1 MIKNRICL
9 LLFCLLFL
17 CLVSSGCQG
26 QPISA
31 AGIDA
36 EETETITLM
45 ASRNWIRD
53 VDLEL
58 FHKYKE
64 ETGITVKVLTP
75 PDHGYDSLLISSL
88 SGGTTSIDMFMFH
101 SGSVA
106 RSAGIPAIA
115 LDLSGEPWVKN
126 LEEWARITNT
136 HDGKLLGFS
145 TWGIDYE
152 GILYNKSFFEENGLT
167 VPDTWEGFL
176 SLCEQIKALGK
187 YPLYESINSN
197 WHTQEWFYAATP
209 ILNREN
215 PNFIHQLNLSVD
227 NTFAEL
233 SGIKPALEQIRALM
247 ADTSLYTHEDTADDW
262 LGSYRA
268 LKNREAV
275 MMASYSA
282 IASELVDDYG
292 SEDEWGMFPIPLC
305 DNTIAV
311 SNGGGPSKYI
321 NKSSQH
327 IDACLDFLNFMARP
341 ENLELYYESRTDLV
355 SAAFQN
361 VNAAK
366 PTSATTEIL
375 ERSTQTPQTM
385 MMKELLYW
393 DPNIYQY
400 MQGFANDTLSVDE
413 FIAHIDQ
420 YRASML
426 ASDSGTPFK
435 RLY

>member
-1 MIKNRICL
+1 MIKIKTRLLLLPLTMICL
-9 LLFCLLFL
+9 I
-17 CLVSSGCQG
+17 SSGCQKQSPG
-26 QPISA
+26 TRDT
-31 AGIDA
+31 DA
-36 EETETITLM
+36 HKAETITLM

-58 FHKYKE
+58 FDKYKE
-64 ETGITVKVLTP
+64 ETGVTVTVLTP

-88 SGGTTSIDMFMFH
+88 SGGTTAIDMFMFH

-115 LDLSGEPWVKN
+115 LDLSGEPWVGR
-126 LEEWARITNT
+126 LEEWARSTNT
-136 HDGKLLGFS
+136 HDGRLLGFS

-152 GILYNKSFFEENGLT
+152 GILYNKTFFQENDLA
-167 VPDTWEGFL
+167 VPDTWDGFL
-176 SLCEQIKALGK
+176 SLCEQIKALGT

-197 WHTQEWFYAATP
+197 WHAQEWFYAATP

-215 PNFIHQLNLSVD
+215 QNFVHQLNLSVD
-227 NTFAEL
+227 NKFSEL
-233 SGIKPALEQIRALM
+233 SGLKPALEQIRALM

-262 LGSYRA
+262 PGSYRA

-305 DNTIAV
+305 DNTVAV

-321 NKSSQH
+321 NKNSQN
-327 IDACLDFLNFMARP
+327 IDICLDFLDFMARP
-341 ENLELYYESRTDLV
+341 ENLEIYYESRTDLV

-361 VNAAK
+361 VKAAK
-366 PTSATTEIL
+366 PTTATTEIL
-375 ERSTQTPQTM
+375 DRSTQTPQTM
-385 MMKELLYW
+385 MMKELLHW

-400 MQGFANDTLSVDE
+400 MQGFANETLSVDE
-413 FIAHIDQ
+413 FIDHIDR

-426 ASDSGTPFK
+426 KTDTGTTFK
-435 RLY
+435 KLY